1 MDKGQDGAVKP
12 TVSSARFPGG
22 AFGGKELAKEILA
35 RLQSVEMRKSKSDK
49 LIANYIER
57 NLAELPFETAKSIAA
72 RLDISQMTVGRYL
85 RRLGFDGLD
94 DLKAVLRR
102 GRSNPAWQVKGS
114 MDRFQQDIKD
124 GKLLAGLVQQQIDNL
139 GMIYELSTKVEWQQA
154 IEALISASEVHVAA
168 YQNVRGIAQYFAS
181 QLSYTRPRV
190 TFVDGLNGTYAEVLD
205 GSVEGR
211 VLFLHDVRRFAS
223 KARPLAEE
231 ARRAGVKVVLLTD
244 EFCPWADEVSDIALV
259 VPGSHGPLWDGA
271 ATMTAVMD
279 LMLSNIIVLMGERV
293 DERVQVLTRLQ
304 DVFGDFES

>member
-1 MDKGQDGAVKP
+1 M
-12 TVSSARFPGG
+12 S
-22 AFGGKELAKEILA
+22 KEILR
-35 RLQSVEMRKSKSDK
+35 RLQDAGMRRSKSDK
-49 LIANYIER
+49 LIANYVER

-72 RLDISQMTVGRYL
+72 RLEISPMTVGRYL

-94 DLKAVLRR
+94 DLKASLRR

-114 MDRFQQDIKD
+114 MDRFQQDLRE
-124 GKLLAGLVQQQIDNL
+124 GKFIAGLLQQQVDNL
-139 GMIYELSTKVEWQQA
+139 GQIYELTTSPEWQRA
-154 IEALISASEVHVAA
+154 IEALISASEVYVAA
-168 YQNVRGIAQYFAS
+168 YQNVRGIAQYFAA

-190 TFVDGLNGTYAEVLD
+190 EFVDGLNGTYAELLD
-205 GSVEGR
+205 GSAEGR

-231 ARRAGVKVVLLTD
+231 ARRAGVTVVLLTD
-244 EFCPWADEVSDIALV
+244 EFCPWAKEASDVALV

-279 LMLSNIIVLMGERV
+279 LMLSNIIVLMGNDV
-293 DERVQVLTRLQ
+293 DERVQLLTRLQ